1 MSNVPSYPILE
12 PNLQI
17 AFYDRLK
24 SLRELY
30 LYDAL
35 SKTVRELDIPILD
48 KELANYVPSQHLQK
62 VASFGLRGEVFFPVP
77 YVIEINPRLL
87 GYYRLL
93 FGFSQKEFYHKGP
106 FGTFKRLEEKGQIS
120 SRSKAN
126 LNALCLSL
134 IGTALKLVDG
144 IDDLSLSVIHD
155 LQMLT
160 LGPQLRGSQNTE
172 LGKFATNRTFSL
184 IKNLV
189 LPYIKESTE
198 RTIVLENDSKRTV
211 IIEFSS
217 DPDIRI
223 TERLAT
229 GIRPLVSIEI
239 KGGLDASNIHNRLGE
254 AEKSHQKAKSKG
266 FFEFWTI
273 IRVNIDYDIAKQ
285 ASPTT
290 SYFFHLDRI
299 HDSNDG
305 EYAQFRDLLGSL
317 LSIRI
322 EDTL

>member
-1 MSNVPSYPILE
+1 MNNVPSYPILE
-12 PNLQI
+12 PNLQV

-35 SKTVRELDIPILD
+35 SKTVHKLDIPALD
-48 KELANYVPSQHLQK
+48 QELAKYVSAKHLQK
-62 VASFGLRGEVFFPVP
+62 VASFGLRGEIFFPVP
-77 YVIEINPRLL
+77 YVIQINPRLL

-120 SRSKAN
+120 SRNKVK
-126 LNALCLSL
+126 LDALCVAL
-134 IGTALKLVDG
+134 IGTSQKLVDG
-144 IDDLSLSVIHD
+144 IDNLSLSAVHD

-172 LGKFATNRTFSL
+172 LGKFATKRTFSL

-189 LPYIKESTE
+189 SSYITEATE
-198 RTIVLENDSKRTV
+198 RTIVLENDSERTV

-223 TERLAT
+223 TEKL
-229 GIRPLVSIEI
+229 GIGARPLVSVEI

-254 AEKSHQKAKSKG
+254 AEKSHQKAKGEG

-273 IRVNIDYDIAKQ
+273 VRVDVDYDIAKR

-299 HDSNDG
+299 HDPNDD

-322 EDTL
+322 SATP